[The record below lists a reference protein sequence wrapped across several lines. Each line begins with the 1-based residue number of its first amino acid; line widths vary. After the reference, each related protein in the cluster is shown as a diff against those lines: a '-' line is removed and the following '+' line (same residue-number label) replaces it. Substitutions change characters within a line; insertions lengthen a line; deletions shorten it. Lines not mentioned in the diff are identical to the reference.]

1 MSVPELRPY
10 QEDCVARIRDAL
22 RRCRRVLLTSPTGS
36 GKTIMFAW
44 LACAVAVH
52 GARIWILGHRQEIV
66 EQVSGALT
74 MFGVEHGIVM
84 AGYPENSAAV
94 QVASVMTLARRL
106 ARHDADIDL
115 LVIDE
120 AHHSTA
126 ETWRRILAALP
137 EKTLIVGVTATPERL
152 DGKPLDDLYRELVPG
167 PTVKELVDAGW
178 LSPAVTFAPAIRPDL
193 TGIRT
198 RAGDYETDVLA
209 ERMMA
214 GGITG
219 DAVAHYTKLMPQL
232 PGLAY
237 TVSVAHSESV
247 AQAFNEAGYSALH
260 VDGETPRDERRAAI
274 ADLGNGKLDLVTNC
288 ALFSEG
294 VDVPAL
300 GIVLMLRPTK
310 SLGLYLQMCG
320 RAVRTAPG
328 KRRAII
334 LDHAG
339 NSLEHGL
346 YDFPHQWS
354 LEGRE
359 KIRPLVRQCPQCGAV
374 IEAGLA
380 ACPECG
386 FEFIRRLAT
395 GAGVSRIPQAVPGEL
410 ERVDGGRVQHL
421 RAMPYRSL
429 LRWIGSD
436 PDRAEEARR
445 ARGYK
450 AGWCWHVLSN
460 AA

>member
-1 MSVPELRPY
+1 
-10 QEDCVARIRDAL
+10 
-22 RRCRRVLLTSPTGS
+22 
-36 GKTIMFAW
+36 
-44 LACAVAVH
+44 
-52 GARIWILGHRQEIV
+52 
-66 EQVSGALT
+66 
-74 MFGVEHGIVM
+74 
-84 AGYPENSAAV
+84 
-94 QVASVMTLARRL
+94 
-106 ARHDADIDL
+106 
-115 LVIDE
+115 
-120 AHHSTA
+120 
-126 ETWRRILAALP
+126 
-137 EKTLIVGVTATPERL
+137 
-152 DGKPLDDLYRELVPG
+152 
-167 PTVKELVDAGW
+167 
-178 LSPAVTFAPAIRPDL
+178 VTFAPPVRPDL
-193 TGIRT
+193 SGIRT
-198 RAGDYETDVLA
+198 RGGDYETDVLA

-219 DAVAHYTKLMPQL
+219 DAVAHYTRLMPQL

-237 TVSVAHSESV
+237 AVSVAHSQSI
-247 AQAFNEAGYSALH
+247 AQAFNGAGYSAVH
-260 VDGETPRDERRAAI
+260 VDGETPKDARRAAL
-274 ADLGNGKLDLVTNC
+274 AALAAGKLDLVTNC

-294 VDVPAL
+294 LDVSAL

-346 YDFPHQWS
+346 YDFPHQWA
-354 LEGRE
+354 LQGRE
-359 KIRPLVRQCPQCGAV
+359 KTRPLVRQCPQCGAV

-386 FEFIRRLAT
+386 HEFVSRLAT
-395 GAGVSRIPQAVPGEL
+395 GAGVSRIPQAIPGEL
-410 ERVDGGRVQHL
+410 ERVDEGRVQHL

-429 LRWIGSD
+429 LRWIGTD

-445 ARGYK
+445 ARNYK
-450 AGWCWHVLSN
+450 PGWCWHVLSN